1 MNFKKGDIIIITI
14 CMPSASSVAIVSF
27 KDGTSIENHHRTMYI
42 CIYIYITSVYVWV
55 YVYIYICIWVLDQVI
70 DMKHKAKKQ

>member
-27 KDGTSIENHHRTMYI
+27 KDGTSIENHRVCMGV
-42 CIYIYITSVYVWV
+42 C
-55 YVYIYICIWVLDQVI
+55 VYIYIHMGSRSHDKYETRQRNNDLLITTTCTVI
-70 DMKHKAKKQ
+70 

>member
-27 KDGTSIENHHRTMYI
+27 KDGTSIENHRVCMGV
-42 CIYIYITSVYVWV
+42 C
-55 YVYIYICIWVLDQVI
+55 VYIYIY
-70 DMKHKAKKQ
+70 AYGF

>member
-27 KDGTSIENHHRTMYI
+27 KDGTSIENHRVCMGV
-42 CIYIYITSVYVWV
+42 C
-55 YVYIYICIWVLDQVI
+55 VYIYICIWVLDQVI
-70 DMKHKAKKQ
+70 DMKQGKKTMIC

>member
-27 KDGTSIENHHRTMYI
+27 KDGTSIENPHQRKFMGRNFRVT
-42 CIYIYITSVYVWV
+42 
-55 YVYIYICIWVLDQVI
+55 DF
-70 DMKHKAKKQ
+70 